1 MHLSNSELVA
11 ETRSFQLLDSRVQ
24 RWIWKQGWTSLLEIQ
39 ENTIPLV
46 LDGRCDVI
54 VSAPTGGGKTEAVF
68 LPIISKMLNKPIG
81 AGYYVL
87 YISPL
92 KALINDQTRR
102 LTDLCEEIGV
112 GVTSWHGD
120 ISVAKKS
127 QSFKEPRGIMIIT
140 PESLESILM
149 HRRDGLFQAF
159 SNLSYIV
166 IDEIHSFVG
175 KERGKQIQS
184 LISRIDFIAGRTIP
198 RIGMSAT
205 LSDFEDIKRF
215 IRPDRRIPCEV
226 PKAGEQT
233 HEIQVLV
240 KEYLSREDNNCGEQ
254 IAEDLFLRLRKSNN
268 LVFTQSRATAED
280 FTILLSEIAKREGVP
295 NEFLIHH
302 SSIDKEDRRFLEQ
315 TLQEGRNPTTA
326 ICTSTLELGIDVGS
340 VKSVAQI
347 GTCPSV
353 SSLRQRLGRSGRRNA
368 PSILRVYNID
378 RDKPNDVMACLSF
391 SLVQNI
397 AMIEL
402 IRENRYEPYNVD
414 RYHFS
419 TLIQQILSVLAQ
431 YGSFY
436 PKEGWMLLC
445 KNGAFSNVT
454 PDMFLELLQGLG
466 KESIISQ
473 THTGQIVI
481 GEIGEKIV
489 KDIDFYAAFT
499 ASPDVLVIEKRSG
512 KHIGTINEDLKE
524 GSIFVL
530 SGRYWLVLERD
541 NSGTRLFV
549 EQTRAQGDYHFSSP
563 ILDIDRIIVEKMRE
577 VYLSSEEYP
586 YLDGA
591 AKERLELARHSFAE
605 LGLQDKNVVT
615 ITFGE
620 EEETLQQQTVFFT
633 WAGTKINRAISLT
646 TKLLGEG
653 ACSEGPYYIM
663 GFTDE
668 IAEKILAAGDI
679 DPIALASLRSRHQ
692 KESEKYDDL
701 VPDNLLNAEYAQ
713 SHLDVEGMMTY
724 LKSRLL

>member
-1 MHLSNSELVA
+1 MA

-24 RWIWKQGWTSLLEIQ
+24 RWIWNQGWTSLLEIQ

-46 LDGRCDVI
+46 LSGRCDII

-68 LPIISKMLNKPIG
+68 LPIISRMLKKSIG
-81 AGYYVL
+81 LGYFVL

-120 ISVAKKS
+120 IPGAKKS
-127 QSFKEPRGIMIIT
+127 QSFKEPSGILIIT
-140 PESLESILM
+140 PESLESVLM
-149 HRRDGLFQAF
+149 HRREGLTQAF
-159 SNLSYIV
+159 SNLRYIV

-215 IRPDRRIPCEV
+215 IRPDRSIPCEV
-226 PKAGEQT
+226 PKAGEQS

-240 KEYLSREDNNCGEQ
+240 KEYLSREDNNSNEQ

-268 LVFTQSRATAED
+268 LVFTQSRATAESY
-280 FTILLSEIAKREGVP
+280 TILLSEIAKREGVP

-302 SSIDKEDRRFLEQ
+302 SSIDKEDRRFLEK
-315 TLQEGRNPTTA
+315 TLQEGRKPTTA

-353 SSLRQRLGRSGRRNA
+353 SSLRQRLGRSGRRDA
-368 PSILRVYNID
+368 PSILRVYNVD
-378 RDKPNDVMACLSF
+378 SDKPNDVIACLSF
-391 SLVQNI
+391 PLIQNI

-402 IRENRYEPYNVD
+402 IKENKYEPYNVD

-419 TLIQQILSVLAQ
+419 TLVQQILSVLAQ

-445 KNGAFSNVT
+445 KNGAFRNVS
-454 PDMFLELLQGLG
+454 PDMFLELLHGLG
-466 KESIISQ
+466 ENRIVSQ
-473 THTGQIVI
+473 THAGQIVI

-499 ASPDVLVIEKRSG
+499 AFPEVLVIEKKSG
-512 KHIGTINEDLKE
+512 KHIGTINAALKE
-524 GSIFVL
+524 GSILIL
-530 SGRYWLVLERD
+530 SGRYWLVLEREK
-541 NSGTRLFV
+541 SGSRLFV
-549 EQTRAQGDYHFSSP
+549 EQTRAQGASHFSSP
-563 ILDIDRIIVEKMRE
+563 ILDVDRIIVEKMHE
-577 VYLSSEEYP
+577 IFLSQETYP
-586 YLDGA
+586 YLDNGA
-591 AKERLELARHSFAE
+591 AERMALARHTFAE
-605 LGLQDKNVVT
+605 LGLKDSNVIT

-620 EEETLQQQTVFFT
+620 DEEIEQQQSVFFT
-633 WAGTKINRAISLT
+633 WAGTKINRSISLSSR
-646 TKLLGEG
+646 LLGEG
-653 ACSEGPYYIM
+653 RCSAGPCYIM
-663 GFTDE
+663 GFTE
-668 IAEKILAAGDI
+668 EMAEQILAAEKIDSMELAALLDRG
-679 DPIALASLRSRHQ
+679 Q
-692 KESEKYDDL
+692 KEIEKYDDL
-701 VPDNLLNAEYAQ
+701 VPDRLLDAEYVQ
-713 SHLDVEGMMTY
+713 SHLDVDGMMTY
-724 LKSRLL
+724 LKSR

>member
-1 MHLSNSELVA
+1 MA

-24 RWIWKQGWTSLLEIQ
+24 RWIWNQGWTSLLEIQ

-46 LDGRCDVI
+46 LSGRSDVI

-68 LPIISKMLNKPIG
+68 LPIISKLLNRPIDF
-81 AGYYVL
+81 GYYVL

-102 LTDLCEEIGV
+102 LTDLCKDIGV
-112 GVTSWHGD
+112 SVTSWHGD
-120 ISVAKKS
+120 VSGAKKN
-127 QSFKEPRGIMIIT
+127 QSFKEPSGILIIT
-140 PESLESILM
+140 PESLESMLM
-149 HRRDGLFQAF
+149 HRREGLATAF
-159 SNLSYIV
+159 SKLSYIV

-184 LISRIDFIAGRTIP
+184 LISRIDFIIGRTIP

-215 IRPDRRIPCEV
+215 IRPDLKIPCEV
-226 PKAGEQT
+226 PKAGEQA

-240 KEYLSREDNNCGEQ
+240 KEYFSREDTNCNEQ

-353 SSLRQRLGRSGRRNA
+353 SSLRQRLGRSGRRDA
-368 PSILRVYNID
+368 PSILRVYSID
-378 RDKPNDVMACLSF
+378 RDKPNDMMACLSF

-402 IRENRYEPYNVD
+402 IRENRYEPYNVE

-436 PKEGWMLLC
+436 PKEGWILLC
-445 KNGAFSNVT
+445 KNGAFGNVT

-466 KESIISQ
+466 NGSIISQ
-473 THTGQIVI
+473 TRTGQIVI
-481 GEIGEKIV
+481 GEIGEKII

-499 ASPDVLVIEKRSG
+499 ASPDVLVIEKKSG

-530 SGRYWLVLERD
+530 SGRYWLVLERE
-541 NSGTRLFV
+541 NSGARLFV

-577 VYLSSEEYP
+577 VYSSREQYP
-586 YLDGA
+586 YLDKA
-591 AKERLELARHSFAE
+591 ATERLALARHTFEE
-605 LGLQDKNVVT
+605 LGLQDSNVIT
-615 ITFGE
+615 ITYDE
-620 EEETLQQQTVFFT
+620 DEDTMQQQTIFFT
-633 WAGTKINRAISLT
+633 WAGTKINRSISLT
-646 TKLLGEG
+646 ARLLGVGLCNEG
-653 ACSEGPYYIM
+653 ASFILGLTKEM
-663 GFTDE
+663 
-668 IAEKILAAGDI
+668 AERILAAGTI
-679 DPIALASLRSRHQ
+679 DPIELASLQNRPQ
-692 KESEKYDDL
+692 KESEKYDGL
-701 VPDNLLNAEYAQ
+701 VPDNLLNAEYVK
-713 SHLDVEGMMTY
+713 SHLDVEGMIHY
-724 LKSRLL
+724 LKSIKL

>member
-1 MHLSNSELVA
+1 MA

-24 RWIWKQGWTSLLEIQ
+24 RWIWNQGWTSLLEIQ

-46 LDGRCDVI
+46 LSGRSDVI

-68 LPIISKMLNKPIG
+68 LPIISKLLNRPIDF
-81 AGYYVL
+81 GYYVL

-102 LTDLCEEIGV
+102 LTDLCKDIGV
-112 GVTSWHGD
+112 SVTSWHGD
-120 ISVAKKS
+120 VSAAKKN
-127 QSFKEPRGIMIIT
+127 QSFKEPSGILIIT
-140 PESLESILM
+140 PESLESMLM
-149 HRRDGLFQAF
+149 HRREGLATAF

-184 LISRIDFIAGRTIP
+184 LISRIDFIIGRTIP

-215 IRPDRRIPCEV
+215 IRPDLKIPCEV
-226 PKAGEQT
+226 PKAGEQA

-240 KEYLSREDNNCGEQ
+240 KEYFSREDTNCNEQ

-353 SSLRQRLGRSGRRNA
+353 SSLRQRLGRSGRRDA
-368 PSILRVYNID
+368 PSILRVYSID
-378 RDKPNDVMACLSF
+378 RDKPNDMMACLSF

-402 IRENRYEPYNVD
+402 IRENRYEPYNVE

-436 PKEGWMLLC
+436 PKEGWILLC
-445 KNGAFSNVT
+445 KNGAFGNVT

-473 THTGQIVI
+473 TRTGQIVI

-489 KDIDFYAAFT
+489 KDIDFYAAFS
-499 ASPDVLVIEKRSG
+499 ASPDVLVIEKKSG

-530 SGRYWLVLERD
+530 SGRYWLVLERE
-541 NSGTRLFV
+541 NSGARLFV

-577 VYLSSEEYP
+577 VYSSREQYP
-586 YLDGA
+586 YLDKA
-591 AKERLELARHSFAE
+591 ATERLALARHTFEE
-605 LGLQDKNVVT
+605 LGLQDSNVIT
-615 ITFGE
+615 ITYDE
-620 EEETLQQQTVFFT
+620 DEDTMQQQTIFFT
-633 WAGTKINRAISLT
+633 WAGTKINRSISLT
-646 TKLLGEG
+646 ARLLGVG
-653 ACSEGPYYIM
+653 LCSEGASYVM
-663 GFTDE
+663 GLTKE
-668 IAEKILAAGDI
+668 MAERILAAGTI
-679 DPIALASLRSRHQ
+679 DPIELASLQNRRQ
-692 KESEKYDDL
+692 KESEKYDGL
-701 VPDNLLNAEYAQ
+701 VPDNLLNAEYVK
-713 SHLDVEGMMTY
+713 SHLDVEGMIHC
-724 LKSRLL
+724 LKSIKL

>member
-1 MHLSNSELVA
+1 MA

-24 RWIWKQGWTSLLEIQ
+24 RWIWNQGWTSLLEIQ

-46 LDGRCDVI
+46 LSGRSDVI

-68 LPIISKMLNKPIG
+68 LPIISKLLNRPIDF
-81 AGYYVL
+81 GYYVL

-102 LTDLCEEIGV
+102 LTDLCKDIGV
-112 GVTSWHGD
+112 SVTSWHGD
-120 ISVAKKS
+120 VSAAKKN
-127 QSFKEPRGIMIIT
+127 QSFKEPSGILIIT
-140 PESLESILM
+140 PESLESMLM
-149 HRRDGLFQAF
+149 HRREGLATAF

-184 LISRIDFIAGRTIP
+184 LISRIDFIIGRTIP

-215 IRPDRRIPCEV
+215 IRPDLKIPCEV
-226 PKAGEQT
+226 PKAGEQA

-240 KEYLSREDNNCGEQ
+240 KEYFSREDTNCNEQ

-353 SSLRQRLGRSGRRNA
+353 SSLRQRLGRSGRRDA
-368 PSILRVYNID
+368 PSILRVYSID
-378 RDKPNDVMACLSF
+378 RDKPNDMMACLCF

-402 IRENRYEPYNVD
+402 IRENRYEPYNVE

-436 PKEGWMLLC
+436 PKEGWILLC
-445 KNGAFSNVT
+445 KNGAFGNVT

-466 KESIISQ
+466 NESIISQ
-473 THTGQIVI
+473 TRTGQIVI

-489 KDIDFYAAFT
+489 KDIDFYAAFS
-499 ASPDVLVIEKRSG
+499 ASPDVLVIEKKAVSTSG
-512 KHIGTINEDLKE
+512 
-524 GSIFVL
+524 
-530 SGRYWLVLERD
+530 
-541 NSGTRLFV
+541 
-549 EQTRAQGDYHFSSP
+549 Q
-563 ILDIDRIIVEKMRE
+563 
-577 VYLSSEEYP
+577 
-586 YLDGA
+586 
-591 AKERLELARHSFAE
+591 
-605 LGLQDKNVVT
+605 
-615 ITFGE
+615 
-620 EEETLQQQTVFFT
+620 
-633 WAGTKINRAISLT
+633 
-646 TKLLGEG
+646 
-653 ACSEGPYYIM
+653 
-663 GFTDE
+663 
-668 IAEKILAAGDI
+668 
-679 DPIALASLRSRHQ
+679 
-692 KESEKYDDL
+692 
-701 VPDNLLNAEYAQ
+701 
-713 SHLDVEGMMTY
+713 
-724 LKSRLL
+724 

>member
-1 MHLSNSELVA
+1 MA

-39 ENTIPLV
+39 ENTIPFV
-46 LDGRCDVI
+46 LEGDRDII

-68 LPIISKMLNKPIG
+68 LPIISKMLSHPIG
-81 AGYYVL
+81 FGYYVL

-102 LTDLCEEIGV
+102 LTDLCNEIGV

-120 ISVAKKS
+120 IPGAKKN
-127 QSFKEPRGIMIIT
+127 QSFKEPSGILIIT
-140 PESLESILM
+140 PESLESVLM
-149 HRRDGLFQAF
+149 HRREGLVRAF

-198 RIGMSAT
+198 RVGMSAT

-215 IRPDRRIPCEV
+215 IRPDLKIPCEV
-226 PKAGEQT
+226 PKAGEQA

-240 KEYLSREDNNCGEQ
+240 KEYFSREDTNCNEQ

-353 SSLRQRLGRSGRRNA
+353 SSLRQRLGRSGRRDA
-368 PSILRVYNID
+368 PSVLRVYSID
-378 RDKPNDVMACLSF
+378 RDKSNDMMACLSF

-466 KESIISQ
+466 KESIVSQ
-473 THTGQIVI
+473 TRNGQIVI
-481 GEIGEKIV
+481 GEIGEKII

-499 ASPDVLVIEKRSG
+499 ASPDVLVIEKKSG

-530 SGRYWLVLERD
+530 SGRYWLVLERE
-541 NSGTRLFV
+541 NSSTRLFV

-577 VYLSSEEYP
+577 VYSSREQYP
-586 YLDGA
+586 YLDKA
-591 AKERLELARHSFAE
+591 ATERLALARHTFEE
-605 LGLQDKNVVT
+605 LGLQDSNVIT
-615 ITFGE
+615 ITYDE
-620 EEETLQQQTVFFT
+620 DEDTMQQQTIFFT
-633 WAGTKINRAISLT
+633 WAGTKINRSISLT
-646 TKLLGEG
+646 ARLLGVGSCNEG
-653 ACSEGPYYIM
+653 ASFILGLTKEM
-663 GFTDE
+663 
-668 IAEKILAAGDI
+668 AERILAAGTI
-679 DPIALASLRSRHQ
+679 DPIELASLQNRRQ

-701 VPDNLLNAEYAQ
+701 VPDNLLNAEYVQ
-713 SHLDVEGMMTY
+713 SHLDMEGMMSF
-724 LKSRLL
+724 LRSCLL

>member
-1 MHLSNSELVA
+1 MA

-24 RWIWKQGWTSLLEIQ
+24 RWIWKQGWASLLEIQ

-81 AGYYVL
+81 MGYYVL

-120 ISVAKKS
+120 ISGAKKS
-127 QSFKEPRGIMIIT
+127 QSFKEPGGILIIT

-149 HRRDGLFQAF
+149 HRREGLAQAF

-184 LISRIDFIAGRTIP
+184 LISRIDLIAGRTIP

-240 KEYLSREDNNCGEQ
+240 KEYLSREGTNCDEQ

-280 FTILLSEIAKREGVP
+280 FTILLSKIARREGVP

-353 SSLRQRLGRSGRRNA
+353 SSLRQRLGRSGRRDA
-368 PSILRVYNID
+368 PSILRVYSID
-378 RDKPNDVMACLSF
+378 RDKPIDVMACLSF

-445 KNGAFSNVT
+445 KNGAFRNVT
-454 PDMFLELLQGLG
+454 PDMFLELLHGLG
-466 KESIISQ
+466 NESIISQ
-473 THTGQIVI
+473 TRTGQIVI

-499 ASPDVLVIEKRSG
+499 ASPDVLVIEKQSG

-530 SGRYWLVLERD
+530 SGRYWLVLERE

-549 EQTRAQGDYHFSSP
+549 EQTRAQGDYYFSSP
-563 ILDIDRIIVEKMRE
+563 ILDIDRIIVEKMRK
-577 VYLSSEEYP
+577 VYSSMEQYS
-586 YLDGA
+586 YLDKA
-591 AKERLELARHSFAE
+591 ATERLALARHTFEE
-605 LGLQDKNVVT
+605 LGLLDGNVIT
-615 ITFGE
+615 ITYDE
-620 EEETLQQQTVFFT
+620 EEDTTQQQTVFFT
-633 WAGTKINRAISLT
+633 WAGTKINRSISLAAR
-646 TKLLGEG
+646 LLGEG
-653 ACSEGPYYIM
+653 MCSEGASFIM
-663 GFTDE
+663 GFTE
-668 IAEKILAAGDI
+668 EMAERIVTAGRI
-679 DPIALASLRSRHQ
+679 DPIELASLQDRRQ
-692 KESEKYDDL
+692 KESEKYDNL
-701 VPDNLLNAEYAQ
+701 VPDNLLNAEYVQ
-713 SHLDVEGMMTY
+713 SHLDVEGMMKY
-724 LKSRLL
+724 LNSIKG

>member
-1 MHLSNSELVA
+1 MA
-11 ETRSFQLLDSRVQ
+11 ETQSFQLLDSRVQ
-24 RWIWKQGWTSLLEIQ
+24 RWIWNQGWTSLLEIQ

-46 LDGRCDVI
+46 LSGRSDVI

-68 LPIISKMLNKPIG
+68 LPIISKLLNRPIDF
-81 AGYYVL
+81 GYYVL

-102 LTDLCEEIGV
+102 LTDLCKDIGV
-112 GVTSWHGD
+112 SVTSWHGD
-120 ISVAKKS
+120 VSAAKKN
-127 QSFKEPRGIMIIT
+127 QSFKEPSGILIIT
-140 PESLESILM
+140 PESLESMLM
-149 HRRDGLFQAF
+149 HRREGLATAF

-184 LISRIDFIAGRTIP
+184 LISRIDFIIGRTIP

-215 IRPDRRIPCEV
+215 IRPDLKIPCEV
-226 PKAGEQT
+226 PKAGEQA

-240 KEYLSREDNNCGEQ
+240 KEYFSREDTNCNEQ

-353 SSLRQRLGRSGRRNA
+353 SSLRQRLGRSGRRDA
-368 PSILRVYNID
+368 PSILRVYSID
-378 RDKPNDVMACLSF
+378 RDKPNDMMACLSF

-402 IRENRYEPYNVD
+402 IRENRYEPYNVE

-436 PKEGWMLLC
+436 PKEGWILLC
-445 KNGAFSNVT
+445 KNGAFGNVT

-473 THTGQIVI
+473 TRTGQIVI

-489 KDIDFYAAFT
+489 KDIDFYAAFS
-499 ASPDVLVIEKRSG
+499 ASPDVLVIEKKSG

-530 SGRYWLVLERD
+530 SGRYWLVLERE

-549 EQTRAQGDYHFSSP
+549 EQTRAQGDHHFSSP

-577 VYLSSEEYP
+577 VYSSREQYP
-586 YLDGA
+586 YLDKA
-591 AKERLELARHSFAE
+591 ATERLALARHTFEE
-605 LGLQDKNVVT
+605 LGLQDSNVIT
-615 ITFGE
+615 ITYDE
-620 EEETLQQQTVFFT
+620 DEDTMQQQTIFFT
-633 WAGTKINRAISLT
+633 WAGTKINRSISLT
-646 TKLLGEG
+646 ARLLGVG
-653 ACSEGPYYIM
+653 LCSEGASFVM
-663 GFTDE
+663 GLTKE
-668 IAEKILAAGDI
+668 MAERILAAGTI
-679 DPIALASLRSRHQ
+679 DPIELASLQNRRQ
-692 KESEKYDDL
+692 KESEKYDGL
-701 VPDNLLNAEYAQ
+701 VPDNLLNAEYVK
-713 SHLDVEGMMTY
+713 SHLDVEGMIHY
-724 LKSRLL
+724 LKSIKL

>member
-1 MHLSNSELVA
+1 MA

-39 ENTIPLV
+39 ENTIPFV
-46 LDGRCDVI
+46 LEGDRDII

-68 LPIISKMLNKPIG
+68 LPIISKMLSHPIG
-81 AGYYVL
+81 LGYYVL

-102 LTDLCEEIGV
+102 LTDLCNEIGV

-120 ISVAKKS
+120 IPGAKKN
-127 QSFKEPRGIMIIT
+127 QSFKEPSGILIIT
-140 PESLESILM
+140 PESLESVLM
-149 HRRDGLFQAF
+149 HRREGLVRAF

-198 RIGMSAT
+198 RVGMSAT

-215 IRPDRRIPCEV
+215 IRPDLKIPCEV
-226 PKAGEQT
+226 PKAGEQA

-240 KEYLSREDNNCGEQ
+240 KEYFSREDTNCNEQ

-353 SSLRQRLGRSGRRNA
+353 SSLRQRLGRSGRRDA
-368 PSILRVYNID
+368 PSILRIYNID

-419 TLIQQILSVLAQ
+419 TLIQQVLSVLAQ

-489 KDIDFYAAFT
+489 KDID
-499 ASPDVLVIEKRSG
+499 G
-512 KHIGTINEDLKE
+512 H
-524 GSIFVL
+524 
-530 SGRYWLVLERD
+530 
-541 NSGTRLFV
+541 
-549 EQTRAQGDYHFSSP
+549 
-563 ILDIDRIIVEKMRE
+563 
-577 VYLSSEEYP
+577 
-586 YLDGA
+586 
-591 AKERLELARHSFAE
+591 
-605 LGLQDKNVVT
+605 
-615 ITFGE
+615 
-620 EEETLQQQTVFFT
+620 
-633 WAGTKINRAISLT
+633 
-646 TKLLGEG
+646 
-653 ACSEGPYYIM
+653 
-663 GFTDE
+663 
-668 IAEKILAAGDI
+668 
-679 DPIALASLRSRHQ
+679 
-692 KESEKYDDL
+692 
-701 VPDNLLNAEYAQ
+701 
-713 SHLDVEGMMTY
+713 
-724 LKSRLL
+724 